1 MHALVVIRILTDK
14 ELSKQVAV
22 VISTIIVVLAL
33 PVLAVFS
40 MGEDAVAFLNATPSA
55 ESAEQQ
61 GFYMGGSVPGNTYAW
76 GNCTYW
82 TFAMRLWAGSAIP
95 TSWGNANTW
104 DERAI
109 RDGYLVNH
117 IPAVG
122 AIMQSDEGEA
132 GHVAYVTEANSTTG
146 KWKISEMNAP
156 NLNVVST
163 RTFDISSAAHYD
175 FIHSKNNT
183 LGLGLGL

>member
-1 MHALVVIRILTDK
+1 MTRALLVLRILTSGD
-14 ELSKQVAV
+14 LSKQIAV
-22 VISTIIVVLAL
+22 VLGVIVVVLAL

-40 MGEDAVAFLNATPSA
+40 MGEEAVAFLNGSPSA

-61 GFYMGGSVPGNTYAW
+61 GFYMGGSVPGDTYAW

-82 TFAMRLWAGSAIP
+82 AFAMRLWAGNSIP

-117 IPAVG
+117 TPVVG
-122 AIMQSDEGEA
+122 AIMQSDEGDA
-132 GHVAYVTEANSTTG
+132 GHVAYVIEIDGATG

-156 NLNVVST
+156 TFNVVSQ
-163 RTFDISSAAHYD
+163 RTFAASSAAYYD
-175 FIHSKNNT
+175 FIHSKKD
-183 LGLGLGL
+183 GLEL